1 MAKGAEIGGEI
12 TTLSGAQR
20 SWLLSSGIC
29 LDSSAFLSPRLYIVP
44 FSFPLLLTGNATP
57 LRSHSGL
64 SWEMPVCS
72 SSLASSALL
81 SAWCFALTRVL
92 TARLAWV
99 LPPRIA
105 YLPFWRRALFPLCCW
120 ELVTSIRLR
129 NNSLKALR
137 IILAFQ
143 IFFSFVQ
150 LFSKALCSMLSI
162 VNSILLKQEKQ
173 LTSYYS
179 CQDIMVFMVYFSNS

>member
-57 LRSHSGL
+57 LRSHSAL

-105 YLPFWRRALFPLCCW
+105 YLPFLLSLCLLLAL
-120 ELVTSIRLR
+120 THRLFEFVGSYLS
-129 NNSLKALR
+129 NPFLKVWYYFCKKVV
-137 IILAFQ
+137 IQ
-143 IFFSFVQ
+143 T
-150 LFSKALCSMLSI
+150 CSS
-162 VNSILLKQEKQ
+162 
-173 LTSYYS
+173 TR
-179 CQDIMVFMVYFSNS
+179 